1 MKKILVSIL
10 VAALLCGCD
19 SSNKAASTATT
30 STKSVA
36 IASDTD
42 ISSMNSSVAT
52 DGTSFQALGLC
63 MAGLVQLDSNGIAQ
77 PDLAE
82 SWDISDDDLTY
93 TFHIRKDAKWSDG
106 SALTANDFV
115 YAWNRLIDPN
125 TVSDYAFLIDTAAST
140 NTTNAKSWKAEDDY
154 TFVVELSLPCDY
166 FLTLMAFPSLY
177 PLNEKYVEEQGDQ
190 YALSSDNMLYC
201 GPYIMSSW
209 TVGDSYTFTKN
220 DSYWDKDNYTENVDD
235 ITFRCIVRKNG
246 TAVPD

>member
-1 MKKILVSIL
+1 M
-10 VAALLCGCD
+10 
-19 SSNKAASTATT
+19 
-30 STKSVA
+30 
-36 IASDTD
+36 
-42 ISSMNSSVAT
+42 
-52 DGTSFQALGLC
+52 
-63 MAGLVQLDSNGIAQ
+63 
-77 PDLAE
+77 
-82 SWDISDDDLTY
+82 TY

-125 TVSDYAFLIDTAAST
+125 TASDYAFLIDTAAST

-177 PLNEKYVEEQGDQ
+177 PLDEKFVEEQGDQ

-235 ITFRCIVRKNG
+235 ITFRCIQGQSAILDYEAGNLDYVKLTSEVIEDYKDRDDLVTYLSGFSWYLSFNFGNEYLANKSVREAIAYSIDTSAMCDFVLKDG
-246 TAVPD
+246 SVA